1 MEKTTTI
8 NSENYQESI
17 SWSDEC
23 KDFEQY
29 GHLAGICRDSLA
41 VAYMDCKAADIAVW
55 AESLLSHKSNA
66 VAEHMEMLLYI
77 DGLEPREAVTLLN
90 TSEGCSKSLR
100 TNTDKVIR
108 ATDTKGVLPSSCCMQ
123 MFYWWNDRVRTI
135 VAHCAGDYEH
145 DIRRTMERH
154 GASRGDVLAFAL
166 AEVDDSLGANPWG
179 GLFLEHEDDL
189 RTLVKRIHAQSGS
202 HEGEALDEL
211 ITIVAKR
218 QWLKEQQEAEV
229 SKTPVVAT
237 PYVSPY
243 VSPTRFEEIVPEY
256 LREGRL
262 FEAWEQLVEAGYL
275 TQDKKLAKTTK
286 KVAAQYIVKCFCA
299 NRDSNEWSHF
309 EKLWGISNLRADLG
323 EPKKSDKEKIDK
335 IFTFCN

>member
-1 MEKTTTI
+1 MEKTTAI
-8 NSENYQESI
+8 NDEYREHIIWSNESN
-17 SWSDEC
+17 
-23 KDFEQY
+23 DFAEYGAMAQY
-29 GHLAGICRDSLA
+29 CEGALALSACYAQLADSA
-41 VAYMDCKAADIAVW
+41 RW
-55 AESLLSHKSNA
+55 AEEELCAKSDA
-66 VAEHMEMLLYI
+66 VAEHMEGLLYI
-77 DGLEPREAVTLLN
+77 DSLDPREQVQRLN
-90 TSEGCSKSLR
+90 RHQACSSSLR

-211 ITIVAKR
+211 ITLVAKR

-229 SKTPVVAT
+229 SKTSEMAT
-237 PYVSPY
+237 PTVSPT
-243 VSPTRFEEIVPEY
+243 VSPTRFEEIVPDY
-256 LREGRL
+256 LREGCL
-262 FEAWEQLVEAGYL
+262 FEAWEKLVEAGYL
-275 TQDKKLAKTTK
+275 TPDKKLAKTTK